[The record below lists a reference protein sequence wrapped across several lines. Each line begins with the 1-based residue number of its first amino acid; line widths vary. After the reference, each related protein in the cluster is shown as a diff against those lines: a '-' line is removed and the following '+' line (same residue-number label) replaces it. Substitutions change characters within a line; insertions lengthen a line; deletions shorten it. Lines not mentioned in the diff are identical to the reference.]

1 MVSLLKFRF
10 AEKPRPAKGGGK
22 IPLRRYQHLHIS
34 PEFGFIYVSNPKVA
48 CSSTKASLNLEVAAR
63 QGIDHRIDSMEQI
76 HSRQHNL
83 LLMPKQ
89 MGRKKFEAML
99 QDPSVLR
106 FSFVRDPVLLRMGF
120 ADENIFLNLELH
132 MKCGLGKCGKCRIGN
147 FAGTVFFS
155 APIARLGHGPA
166 ALGAY
171 GLAQGLPADARGVRR
186 ALCRGHG
193 DPRFRPALDAAAQP
207 AVLRQLRLRLHRQAR
222 EFRHRFRRRQPP
234 YLRNRDRD
242 LRHAQDFPARDR
254 RQPQGESA
262 YAADFEMLEDIAARD
277 LNRL

>member
-99 QDPSVLR
+99 QDPAVLR
-106 FSFVRDPVLLRMGF
+106 FSFVRDPVARFCSAYMSKLDVGKRGSGMARRLWAHMGWPK
-120 ADENIFLNLELH
+120 DYPLTLEEFGELCAGDTAIRDFDPH
-132 MKCGLGKCGKCRIGN
+132 WMLQRSRLFYDSFDYGFIGRHEN
-147 FAGTVFFS
+147 FATDFGAVSRHIFGTEIEIFDTRKTFQRVTGGN
-155 APIARLGHGPA
+155 RK
-166 ALGAY
+166 
-171 GLAQGLPADARGVRR
+171 AQEVSDTLRR
-186 ALCRGHG
+186 
-193 DPRFRPALDAAAQP
+193 
-207 AVLRQLRLRLHRQAR
+207 
-222 EFRHRFRRRQPP
+222 
-234 YLRNRDRD
+234 NI
-242 LRHAQDFPARDR
+242 
-254 RQPQGESA
+254 ESA